1 MYFGSALAQ
10 ADVRNAS
17 RCRPVNM
24 STFKPQ
30 VERRYRNHVIGVVVI
45 SGEQHLDLVVIGLL
59 PTKGSPSTAI

>member
-1 MYFGSALAQ
+1 MQTAI
-10 ADVRNAS
+10 ADDVGQS
-17 RCRPVNM
+17 SGEPVNM